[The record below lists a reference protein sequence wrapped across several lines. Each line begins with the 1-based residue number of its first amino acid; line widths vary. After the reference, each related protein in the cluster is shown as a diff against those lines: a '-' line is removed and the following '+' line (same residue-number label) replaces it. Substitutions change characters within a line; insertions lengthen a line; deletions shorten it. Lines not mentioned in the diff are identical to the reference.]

1 MTTRTTFQPG
11 NQIGPLPPAAPPES
25 PVPAEQI
32 PAETPGGADPIGDQD
47 GETTGESVLL
57 DPGSDGTDG
66 VQQVSVERPWW
77 DLSTRNDGSKSMVP
91 GMLMAM
97 GVLLMV
103 FILMRRVIRNASR
116 RPPALQPDER
126 LSAIHDRAIASIT
139 PLEKAISDA
148 EQLARRLAATMDNK
162 ADRLDI
168 LIQEA
173 DRKLEQ
179 LNQAVAHA
187 ARSTPT
193 TIDRPF
199 RPGRSIDPSLMD
211 RARVEQD
218 REERGTPRPTPS
230 EPAVAAPAANDR
242 PTPDPVHRRV
252 WALAD
257 DGMPPVEIARSLNQ
271 PVGQVELI
279 LNLRK
284 SG

>member
-1 MTTRTTFQPG
+1 MITRKATQPA
-11 NQIGPLPPAAPPES
+11 NQIGPVPPAPLPQAPVTADEVPVTAGQGEVES
-25 PVPAEQI
+25 
-32 PAETPGGADPIGDQD
+32 GASTTDSGLVDP
-47 GETTGESVLL
+47 SL
-57 DPGSDGTDG
+57 DGTDG
-66 VQQVSVERPWW
+66 IPQVGVDRPWW
-77 DLSTRNDGSKSMVP
+77 DIATRADGSKSMVP

-103 FILMRRVIRNASR
+103 FLLMRRVIRNAAR
-116 RPPALQPDER
+116 RPPTLQPDER

-139 PLEKAISDA
+139 PLEKAIADA

-179 LNQAVAHA
+179 LNHAVAQA
-187 ARSTPT
+187 SRSTPT

-218 REERGTPRPTPS
+218 REERGAPRPA
-230 EPAVAAPAANDR
+230 PAETTVAAPAANGR

-257 DGMPPVEIARSLNQ
+257 DGMPPIEIARSLNQ